1 MRLRILFTTHQCTEE
16 SSREGSEAFRVLTEM
31 DGGKRKRSVC
41 ATQEP
46 EAQQKMVKDKNIKAI
61 PEVVTLKKEIGLL
74 SACTIIIGK
83 IVTGLS
89 HYAILLNDIQ
99 AKVTILIKLI
109 LLHVSVLGIFLITSG
124 TTVRKNS

>member
-1 MRLRILFTTHQCTEE
+1 MRLRTLFTMHQCTEE

-41 ATQEP
+41 ANREP
-46 EAQQKMVKDKNIKAI
+46 EAQQKMVKDKKIKDI
-61 PEVVTLKKEIGLL
+61 PERVTLKKEIGLL

-89 HYAILLNDIQ
+89 HYTMTF
-99 AKVTILIKLI
+99 K
-109 LLHVSVLGIFLITSG
+109 
-124 TTVRKNS
+124 